1 MKIGI
6 VGIGGLGTMGIK
18 LAAAL
23 GHEVVAISSS
33 NKKEDIAKE
42 KGAQHY
48 IDTSST
54 DSINKHND
62 SLDLILNTISA
73 PHSVFTYLGLLR
85 TNGTLVQLGA
95 VGVPMDFMNFAL
107 IPQRKSIAG
116 SLVGGLKS
124 LQECVDFCVEKE
136 IYPDI
141 EIIDASKVDEVYIS
155 LAEGNS
161 SGVRYVLDIEASL

>member
-18 LAAAL
+18 LASAL

-33 NKKEDIAKE
+33 DKKVDLAKE

-48 IDTSST
+48 IDTSNNS
-54 DSINKHND
+54 SINEHND
-62 SLDLILNTISA
+62 SMDLILNTICA
-73 PHSVFTYLGLLR
+73 PHNLHTYLGLLR

-95 VGVPMDFMNFAL
+95 VAVPMELIQFTL

-136 IYPDI
+136 IYPEI
-141 EIIDASKVDEVYIS
+141 EIIDATRVDEIYIN
-155 LAEGNS
+155 LASANT

>member
-1 MKIGI
+1 
-6 VGIGGLGTMGIK
+6 MGIK

-33 NKKEDIAKE
+33 NKKVDIAKD
-42 KGAQHY
+42 KGAHHY

-62 SLDLILNTISA
+62 SIDLILNTISA
-73 PHSVFTYLGLLR
+73 PHSIQTFLGLLR
-85 TNGTLVQLGA
+85 TNGTLVQLGCVA
-95 VGVPMDFMNFAL
+95 SPMHFINFSL

-116 SLVGGLKS
+116 STVGGLKS
-124 LQECVDFCVEKE
+124 LQECVDFCIEKE
-136 IYPDI
+136 IYPEI
-141 EIIDASKVDEVYIS
+141 EVIDASKVDEVYINLS
-155 LAEGNS
+155 SSNV